1 MEPSHDVI
9 DCILRPQQENSMQAL
24 FRHAAVAFALV
35 AGTATASAQT
45 VITRDPFETR
55 TVRARPL
62 ELTPV
67 QRTTVYRTIEPQG
80 RGRAPIVRERIVTE
94 QYEVAPLPGERVV
107 ARDADYAYSAR
118 PPTWGERMTAQSV
131 GSSYAY
137 VVGARDAS
145 APRYSYEHDDGR
157 DAGYCQQRFRS
168 YDSASGTYMG
178 YDGMRHSCP

>member
-1 MEPSHDVI
+1 
-9 DCILRPQQENSMQAL
+9 MQAP
-24 FRHAAVAFALV
+24 FRHAAIAFALV
-35 AGTATASAQT
+35 AGTATAGAQT
-45 VITRDPFETR
+45 VITREPFETR
-55 TVRARPL
+55 TVFTPPL
-62 ELTPV
+62 DLTPV

-94 QYEVAPLPGERVV
+94 RYGVAPIPGERVV
-107 ARDADYAYSAR
+107 ARDADYAYDAR
-118 PPTWGERMTAQSV
+118 PPTWGERMIAQSV

-145 APRYSYEHDDGR
+145 APRYTYEHEDGR

-168 YDSASGTYMG
+168 YDSTSGTYMG